1 MFALLIAFVLGL
13 GVGAVLVKQ
22 PEAGVALVNTILDK
36 VPALA
41 PLFNRKKS

>member
-1 MFALLIAFVLGL
+1 MFTLIAFFLGFGL
-13 GVGAVLVKQ
+13 GATFVKQ

-41 PLFNRKKS
+41 PLFNRTKG